1 MQKRIDQ
8 KTVEIPGCSSTQ
20 NLESQPMSKNL
31 DTVKGSH
38 GNSILHLQETKEE
51 LELPK
56 DEPTPKNKK
65 FVWFDGIGC

>member
-1 MQKRIDQ
+1 M
-8 KTVEIPGCSSTQ
+8 
-20 NLESQPMSKNL
+20 NKNL
-31 DTVKGSH
+31 DTVKVS
-38 GNSILHLQETKEE
+38 NQHLQETKEE

>member
-1 MQKRIDQ
+1 M
-8 KTVEIPGCSSTQ
+8 
-20 NLESQPMSKNL
+20 NKNL

-38 GNSILHLQETKEE
+38 GISILHLLETKEE

>member
-1 MQKRIDQ
+1 
-8 KTVEIPGCSSTQ
+8 
-20 NLESQPMSKNL
+20 MSKNL

-51 LELPK
+51 LELAK
-56 DEPTPKNKK
+56 DEPTPTNKK